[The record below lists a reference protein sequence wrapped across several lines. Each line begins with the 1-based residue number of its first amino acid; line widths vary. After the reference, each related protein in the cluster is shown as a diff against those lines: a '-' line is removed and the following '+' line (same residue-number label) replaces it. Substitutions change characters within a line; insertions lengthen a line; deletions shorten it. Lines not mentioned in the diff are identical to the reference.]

1 MSSIVEQSVKP
12 NAKRVTYGIDIT
24 CGSFS
29 LNEWGLHESVAKE
42 VNELL
47 TINGD
52 KPVVLEGLT
61 FSRRKPSTLSAAI
74 AAAKAQMSP
83 VDVKV

>member
-1 MSSIVEQSVKP
+1 MSNIVEQSVKP

-29 LNEWGLHESVAKE
+29 LNEWGLHETVAKE
-42 VNELL
+42 VNDLL
-47 TINGD
+47 VANND
-52 KPVVLEGLT
+52 KPVELEGLT

-74 AAAKAQMSP
+74 AAAKAKLVP